1 MTSDTVFT
9 LEGKNFPLFCGSVV
23 AKLTVIEVS
32 AFCRGADSTVFTVEG
47 KNFLLFLWFCCGEI
61 NGD

>member
-1 MTSDTVFT
+1 M
-9 LEGKNFPLFCGSVV
+9 
-23 AKLTVIEVS
+23 AKLMVIGVS

-47 KNFLLFLWFCCGEI
+47 KNFLLFLWFCYGEI